1 MSDFLVQDF
10 SAIKDSYK
18 TDTEGAAKQHLS
30 LHERVMQEQKSNS
43 PRLAQDAS
51 NLALFDFAI
60 ADLKAENCNGSDASI
75 LYAEAMDAMKAAK
88 EAGASVAGLEDVAR
102 HVSRKI

>member
-10 SAIKDSYK
+10 AAIKDGYQK
-18 TDTEGAAKQHLS
+18 DTAAAAREHQS
-30 LHERVMQEQKSNS
+30 LHERVIQEEKSNS

-60 ADLKAENCNGSDASI
+60 ADLKAENGNGTEANI
-75 LYAEAMDAMKAAK
+75 LYAEALDAMKAAK
-88 EAGASVAGLEDVAR
+88 KTGASVAGLEDVAR
-102 HVSRKI
+102 HVSRKL